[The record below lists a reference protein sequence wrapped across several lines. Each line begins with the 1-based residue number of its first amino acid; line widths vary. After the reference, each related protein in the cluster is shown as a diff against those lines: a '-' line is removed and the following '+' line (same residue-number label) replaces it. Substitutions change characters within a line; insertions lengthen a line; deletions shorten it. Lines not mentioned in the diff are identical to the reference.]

1 VIRRDRARE
10 RGFTLLEMIVAT
22 TIMAIAVVGLLSGLS
37 GATRNAARLRD
48 YDRAAQLAR
57 LRMNELLL
65 DRAMPRNSNLSGPF
79 DAALTGGIEAG
90 WQARL
95 ENFEM
100 PPHPHPGM
108 MALDRIELQVWWM
121 SGTERRTF
129 TLDAFRPRVLQP
141 LDFVPG
147 EVPGGAL

>member
-1 VIRRDRARE
+1 VTSR

-22 TIMAIAVVGLLSGLS
+22 TIMGIAVVGLLSGIS

-65 DRAMPRNSNLSGPF
+65 DRRMPRNMAISGPF
-79 DAALTGGIEAG
+79 DPALTGGIDAG

-95 ENFEM
+95 ENFEL
-100 PPHPHPGM
+100 PPQPHAGQL
-108 MALDRIELQVWWM
+108 ALDRIELQVWWM
-121 SGTERRTF
+121 SGKERRVF
-129 TLDAFRPRVLQP
+129 TLDSFRPRMLLP
-141 LDFVPG
+141 ADLAPG
-147 EVPGGAL
+147 AGAPQ

>member
-1 VIRRDRARE
+1 MTRRFPQQ

-22 TIMAIAVVGLLSGLS
+22 TIMGIAVVGLLSGLS
-37 GATRNAARLRD
+37 GATRNAARLLD

-65 DRAMPRNSNLSGPF
+65 DRGFPRNTPVSGPF
-79 DAALTGGIEAG
+79 DPSLTGGIEAG

-100 PPHPHPGM
+100 PPHPAPGE
-108 MALDRIELQVWWM
+108 MALDRIELQVWWT
-121 SGTERRTF
+121 SGTGRRTF
-129 TLDAFRPRVLQP
+129 TLDAFRPRVLLPQD
-141 LDFVPG
+141 LVPG
-147 EVPGGAL
+147 AMQP

>member
-1 VIRRDRARE
+1 
-10 RGFTLLEMIVAT
+10 MIVAT
-22 TIMAIAVVGLLSGLS
+22 TIMAIAVVGLMSGIS

-65 DRAMPRNSNLSGPF
+65 DRNMPRNATISGQF
-79 DAALTGGIEAG
+79 DPSITGGIEAG

-100 PPHPHPGM
+100 PPQAYAGQL
-108 MALDRIELQVWWM
+108 ALDRIELQIWWT
-121 SGTERRTF
+121 SGTGRRAF
-129 TLDAFRPRVLQP
+129 TLDSFRPRVLTSQDVPHPVVQP
-141 LDFVPG
+141 
-147 EVPGGAL
+147 